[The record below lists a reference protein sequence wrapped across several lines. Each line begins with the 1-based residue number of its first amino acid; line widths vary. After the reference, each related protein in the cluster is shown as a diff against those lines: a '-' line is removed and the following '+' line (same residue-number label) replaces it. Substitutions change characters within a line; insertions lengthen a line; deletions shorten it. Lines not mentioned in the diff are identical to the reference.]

1 MTEASKK
8 VRSKR
13 MFVLLEVQS
22 TVTSKELAE
31 TFRELSVL
39 GAEVLQ
45 VHVNVATK
53 PTAAPAE

>member
-22 TVTSKELAE
+22 TVNSKELAE
-31 TFRELSVL
+31 TFRELAVL

-45 VHVNVATK
+45 VHVNVAK
-53 PTAAPAE
+53 AAAAAE